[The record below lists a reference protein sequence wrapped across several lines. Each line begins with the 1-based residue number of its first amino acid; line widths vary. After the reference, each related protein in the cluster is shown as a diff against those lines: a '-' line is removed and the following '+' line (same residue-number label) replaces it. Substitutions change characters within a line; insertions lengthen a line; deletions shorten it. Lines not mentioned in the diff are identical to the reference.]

1 MTIPYNHHQSYVQ
14 LWNLYIDKCDSTVSG
29 NIIATANIPIPGL
42 MLRTPAKRRCTSE
55 SDPDKESDPLLNM
68 PSLPN
73 WETQVPIFWQNLGRV
88 PNILNQARKLQF
100 FFPPL
105 LAANQCN
112 GSTISLNATVKHN
125 LRPPHRLPLAA
136 LESTSRAHAG
146 WCCIMSQAVAGCH
159 RSQFDL
165 STGHFLPSW
174 PRGPPTEGAVWR
186 KVLMQDLMIA
196 GKQWFWRRLLS
207 VVETKWFKWRLL
219 LQQCALHHIPTT
231 VRVGGLNHAGFNL
244 YKWL

>member
-1 MTIPYNHHQSYVQ
+1 MRQHCVRQHHCNSKHSNPRADVADSGQKKMYFGKWSWQGIWSTAQYAVIAQLRNSSSY
-14 LWNLYIDKCDSTVSG
+14 LLAESWASAKHTKPSKKITV
-29 NIIATANIPIPGL
+29 L
-42 MLRTPAKRRCTSE
+42 
-55 SDPDKESDPLLNM
+55 
-68 PSLPN
+68 
-73 WETQVPIFWQNLGRV
+73 
-88 PNILNQARKLQF
+88 
-100 FFPPL
+100 FPPL